1 LAPQTPNSG
10 SPSVLDMLNGV
21 ASGDPMAGLAA
32 SQQPP
37 TPLLPAPPTS
47 SVPAPLA
54 AAAQMPADS
63 RQLSPATDTNRAA
76 GPTVSDNVN
85 PEDNDLSNPAGGF
98 MGMLHRAATPSGA
111 AGILGGIGTALALA
125 KGSPSQKNIAVEQE
139 QIPLK
144 MQQLQNEALWR
155 RGMLGVNQQNANTK
169 GEVAATGEKTEQD
182 KFAAG
187 DNAMGLPE
195 GTMRMQAE
203 TARQNEVSN
212 QQLRQEHIKQ
222 MEATMN
228 GEVMVP
234 PGMGHAVG
242 RDDLEG
248 KSLPALEFTQKVAN
262 PYKVLGVKTQDLGA
276 DGVWG
281 VSPLTGRITRL
292 GDSPSVARA
301 NSMLLRTQLPVNDA
315 QGNVQGTWNPQSQTF
330 TPIGQA
336 RSAPAPGGGAVP
348 SIQEAMGGQSM
359 PVKPTSSML
368 TMGQMAQTI
377 QAQVPQIKNEIDAIS
392 DKIGPAAGR
401 WNNFWVKKAGADDPA
416 YASLDMGLQLYAT
429 ALGKAHF
436 GASMPEGFVNDMMRD
451 FGLAQSPADLK
462 ARIDAAQRYVN
473 EYATHSGKGEAPK
486 NAATPAATPK
496 QNTAATFKE
505 GDTATGPNNHKILY
519 TGGRW
524 VDAATKQPI

>member
-1 LAPQTPNSG
+1 LAPQNPNSD
-10 SPSVLDMLNGV
+10 SPSVIDMLNGV
-21 ASGDPMAGLAA
+21 ASGDPVAGLAA

-37 TPLLPAPPTS
+37 SPLLPAPPTS

-63 RQLSPATDTNRAA
+63 RQLSPASDTNRAA
-76 GPTVSDNVN
+76 GPYTTDTTPEPSD
-85 PEDNDLSNPAGGF
+85 GGHVDF
-98 MGMLHRAATPSGA
+98 LDKLKHFATSPSGLA
-111 AGILGGIGTALALA
+111 STLGGVGNALTLAL
-125 KGSPSQKNIAVEQE
+125 GGPQQKQLGVEQE

-144 MQQLQNEALWR
+144 LQQMQNEAAWR
-155 RGMLGVNQQNANTK
+155 RGTLGINQQNANTK
-169 GEVAATGEKTEQD
+169 GEVASTGAKTEQD

-222 MEATMN
+222 LEATMN

-248 KSLPALEFTQKVAN
+248 KSLPALQFTQQVAN
-262 PYKVLGVKTQDLGA
+262 PYKLMGAKTQDLGE

-281 VSPLTGRITRL
+281 VSPLSGRMTRL

-301 NSMLLRTQLPVNDA
+301 DAMMKRTQLPVNDA
-315 QGNVQGTWNPQSQTF
+315 QGNITGWINPQTKTF
-330 TPIGQA
+330 TPF
-336 RSAPAPGGGAVP
+336 SSVPGATESTGTGT
-348 SIQEAMGGQSM
+348 M

-377 QAQVPQIKNEIDAIS
+377 QAQVPQIKSEIDAIG
-392 DKIGPAAGR
+392 DKIGPGAGR
-401 WNNFWVKKAGADDPA
+401 WNDFWVKKTGADDPA

-436 GASMPEGFVNDMMRD
+436 GASMPEGFVNDMMKD

-473 EYATHSGKGEAPK
+473 EYATHSGKGEGPK
-486 NAATPAATPK
+486 NATTPAAPPTPNASITASGKAVSLAAAK
-496 QNTAATFKE
+496 QLPSMVGKSDAEITAAIKAQGHTV
-505 GDTATGPNNHKILY
+505 AP
-519 TGGRW
+519 
-524 VDAATKQPI
+524 

>member
-1 LAPQTPNSG
+1 MAPQNPNSD
-10 SPSVLDMLNGV
+10 SPSVIDMLNSV

-37 TPLLPAPPTS
+37 SPLLPAPPTS
-47 SVPAPLA
+47 SVPAPIA

-63 RQLSPATDTNRAA
+63 RQLSPASDTNRAA
-76 GPTVSDNVN
+76 GPYTTDTTPEPSD
-85 PEDNDLSNPAGGF
+85 GGHVGF
-98 MGMLHRAATPSGA
+98 LDKLKHFATSPSGLA
-111 AGILGGIGTALALA
+111 STLGGVGNALTLAL
-125 KGSPSQKNIAVEQE
+125 GGPQQKQLAVEQE

-144 MQQLQNEALWR
+144 MQQLQNEASWR

-169 GEVAATGEKTEQD
+169 GEVAVTGAKTEQD
-182 KFAAG
+182 KFAQA

-222 MEATMN
+222 LEATMN

-248 KSLPALEFTQKVAN
+248 KSLPALQFTQQVAN
-262 PYKVLGVKTQDLGA
+262 PYKLMGAKTQDLGE

-281 VSPLTGRITRL
+281 VSPLSGRMTRL

-301 NSMLLRTQLPVNDA
+301 NAMLLRTQVPETDA
-315 QGNVQGTWNPQSQTF
+315 QGNTVAFLNPQTKTRTLVSD
-330 TPIGQA
+330 I
-336 RSAPAPGGGAVP
+336 GGAGNPQGVIP
-348 SIQEAMGGQSM
+348 
-359 PVKPTSSML
+359 PKPTQSML

-377 QAQVPQIKNEIDAIS
+377 QQQVPALKQEIDQLGA
-392 DKIGPAAGR
+392 KVGPAAGR
-401 WNNFWVKKAGADDPA
+401 WNDFWVKKGGLDDPL
-416 YASLDMGLQLYAT
+416 YAGVDQDLQLYAT

-451 FGLAQSPADLK
+451 FSLAQSPADLQSRVDH
-462 ARIDAAQRYVN
+462 AEGWVNGYASRVGSAAPTN
-473 EYATHSGKGEAPK
+473 PAKPNTKSANPTPTPNSSITASGKAVSL
-486 NAATPAATPK
+486 AAAK
-496 QNTAATFKE
+496 QLPSMVGKSDAEITAAIKAQGHTV
-505 GDTATGPNNHKILY
+505 AP
-519 TGGRW
+519 
-524 VDAATKQPI
+524 

>member
-1 LAPQTPNSG
+1 MPT
-10 SPSVLDMLNGV
+10 SPS
-21 ASGDPMAGLAA
+21 GLA
-32 SQQPP
+32 S
-37 TPLLPAPPTS
+37 T
-47 SVPAPLA
+47 
-54 AAAQMPADS
+54 
-63 RQLSPATDTNRAA
+63 
-76 GPTVSDNVN
+76 
-85 PEDNDLSNPAGGF
+85 
-98 MGMLHRAATPSGA
+98 
-111 AGILGGIGTALALA
+111 LGGVGNALTLAL
-125 KGSPSQKNIAVEQE
+125 GGTPQKQLAVEQE

-144 MQQLQNEALWR
+144 MQQLQNEASWR

-182 KFAAG
+182 RYAAG

-262 PYKVLGVKTQDLGA
+262 PYKALGVKTQDLGA

-315 QGNVQGTWNPQSQTF
+315 QGNTLGWVNPQTNTF
-330 TPIGQA
+330 TSVNDIHGKAGGLSLAAQEGGGVIPPKPTQMILSQGQQGA
-336 RSAPAPGGGAVP
+336 AVDAQIPRIKQEVLELGAQVGPAP
-348 SIQEAMGGQSM
+348 
-359 PVKPTSSML
+359 
-368 TMGQMAQTI
+368 
-377 QAQVPQIKNEIDAIS
+377 
-392 DKIGPAAGR
+392 GR
-401 WNNFWVKKAGADDPA
+401 WNNFWVNKGGIDNPA
-416 YASLDMGLQLYAT
+416 YSKVDQDLTFLSS
-429 ALGKAHF
+429 ALAKAHF
-436 GASMPEGFVNDMMRD
+436 GGSPPEGIAEGLKKN
-451 FGLAQSPADLK
+451 FGLAQSPDDLN
-462 ARIDAAQRYVN
+462 ARIDSADAWM
-473 EYATHSGKGEAPK
+473 EGYATRVNASKKTAGPAANPNSSITASGKAVSL
-486 NAATPAATPK
+486 AAAK
-496 QNTAATFKE
+496 QLPSMVGKSDAEITAAIKAQGHTV
-505 GDTATGPNNHKILY
+505 AP
-519 TGGRW
+519 
-524 VDAATKQPI
+524 

>member
-1 LAPQTPNSG
+1 MAPQNPNSD
-10 SPSVLDMLNGV
+10 SPSVIDMLNSV

-37 TPLLPAPPTS
+37 SPLLPAPPTS
-47 SVPAPLA
+47 SVPAPIA

-63 RQLSPATDTNRAA
+63 RQLSPASDTNRAA
-76 GPTVSDNVN
+76 GPYTTDTTPEPSD
-85 PEDNDLSNPAGGF
+85 GGHVGF
-98 MGMLHRAATPSGA
+98 LDKLKHFATTPSGLA
-111 AGILGGIGTALALA
+111 STLGGVGNALTLAL
-125 KGSPSQKNIAVEQE
+125 GGPQQKQLAVEQE

-169 GEVAATGEKTEQD
+169 GEVAATGEKTEHD
-182 KFAAG
+182 KYAVA
-187 DNAMGLPE
+187 DNALGLPE

-262 PYKVLGVKTQDLGA
+262 PYKALGVKTQDLGE

-281 VSPLTGRITRL
+281 VSPLTGRTTYL
-292 GDSPSVARA
+292 GKSPSVARS

-315 QGNVQGTWNPQSQTF
+315 QGNTLGWVNPQTNTVTSVNDIHGKAGGPSLAAQEGGGVIPPKPTQMILSQ
-330 TPIGQA
+330 GQQGA
-336 RSAPAPGGGAVP
+336 AVDAQIPRIKQEVLELGAQVGPAP
-348 SIQEAMGGQSM
+348 
-359 PVKPTSSML
+359 
-368 TMGQMAQTI
+368 
-377 QAQVPQIKNEIDAIS
+377 
-392 DKIGPAAGR
+392 GR
-401 WNNFWVKKAGADDPA
+401 WNNFWVNKGGIDNPA
-416 YASLDMGLQLYAT
+416 YSKVDQDLTFLSS
-429 ALGKAHF
+429 ALAKAHF
-436 GASMPEGFVNDMMRD
+436 GGSPPEGIAEGLKKN
-451 FGLAQSPADLK
+451 FGLAQSPDDLN
-462 ARIDAAQRYVN
+462 ARIDSADAWM
-473 EYATHSGKGEAPK
+473 EGYATRVNAGKGAAPK
-486 NAATPAATPK
+486 NTPAAK
-496 QNTAATFKE
+496 TAAAPEPQQSTGHKVGDSIIQNGRTFTVK
-505 GDTATGPNNHKILY
+505 A
-519 TGGRW
+519 
-524 VDAATKQPI
+524 VDKNGKVTDAQ